1 MTAQIPER
9 FSYDGR
15 NWELTRATNWKQ
27 LFHPSDWGIYAT
39 GMLHTG
45 CMRGYIV
52 KYAVDNGKR
61 LVLNGLTVNVGE
73 RVVDSDGRETV
84 IAPDKIPTLN
94 GVAPSLSENG
104 LASYD
109 SVGLQLKYTGSILIG
124 ANFGFYSRRYNPPY
138 IDQAFLEKFNYE
150 EMWELDFENG
160 VLLSAVDRSSESEA
174 ARLMQLLRRPAIL
187 VEPISKSLKN
197 WRWAEERERLLLNGI
212 EVVEGI
218 DRWNYFLVFSNRK
231 WAEVFEVDRDKKTLE
246 FLDDETALE
255 FLNDKEKHKLL
266 GCKVC
271 GFSNDIEKLW
281 EENREFRELLNAFKS
296 YKESSKLESDGELA
310 RILAKKRDDEDG
322 KYLTDQSFCE
332 WKIFKKAIALA
343 FGDDFFAKWYKR

>member
-1 MTAQIPER
+1 
-9 FSYDGR
+9 
-15 NWELTRATNWKQ
+15 
-27 LFHPSDWGIYAT
+27 
-39 GMLHTG
+39 MLHTG

-52 KYAVDNGKR
+52 EYAVDEKKC
-61 LVLNGLTVNVGE
+61 LVLKGLTVNIGKS
-73 RVVDSDGRETV
+73 VVDSGGRETMV
-84 IAPDKIPTLN
+84 APDKIPTLN
-94 GVAPSLSENG
+94 DVAPILSEGG

-124 ANFGFYSRRYNPPY
+124 ANFRFYSRYESSFIDERY
-138 IDQAFLEKFNYE
+138 LESFNYE

-281 EENREFRELLNAFKS
+281 EENREFRELLKAFKS

-322 KYLTDQSFCE
+322 KYLSDQSFCE